1 MSEAADWDD
10 TPEEPDW
17 LAQERSEAARHA
29 HDAEWLEPPSTDTPE
44 AAKPAPAKRPKLEAV
59 PTITA
64 AQDTVLS
71 ALADG
76 HRATDAGNS
85 ARLSGLAEG
94 KIRYVHA
101 WGKWIVYRD
110 GRWRIDNTDAL
121 ITEIAKAVPR
131 HMFSQSI
138 DLAGDARE
146 HMFKWANR
154 SESASAV
161 ASMIRLARG
170 IPGVIVDHRD
180 LDSHPWLLNVAN
192 GTIDLRTGELGPH
205 DPDHLITCQAP
216 VDYDPDATAPLW
228 EQCIEQWQPDPAV
241 RGFLQAVIGTAATGD
256 PVERVFVNLGGGANG
271 KSRFYGAVERVLGH
285 DYAVVPHKSLLVV
298 QRHDQ
303 HDTVKARLF
312 GARMAVASETEAG
325 DRLDEAK
332 LKEITGGDFLEARRM
347 REDPWQFKPS
357 HTLFLHTN
365 NRPKVRGGDEG
376 IWRRLCLIPWAV
388 TIPPGERDSR
398 LADKLAD
405 EGPGILNWIIEG
417 VRRYLDA
424 GLVDP
429 DVVRDATADYRA
441 DEDHLGRFIADCCIL
456 DPTARVPAG
465 ALRTAYERWCDTM
478 GEQSQSAKAIAPLL
492 RAKGLDSAKIGHG
505 NVVNWLGIGLAANV
519 DDE

>member
-1 MSEAADWDD
+1 MSELEDWDD

-17 LAQERSEAARHA
+17 LAQQRSEAACYA
-29 HDAEWLEPPSTDTPE
+29 ADTEWLEPPSTGTPTPDQ
-44 AAKPAPAKRPKLEAV
+44 APKPRPKLEVV
-59 PTITA
+59 PTVTA
-64 AQDTVLS
+64 AQDTDLS

-85 ARLSGLAEG
+85 ARLAQLADG

-131 HMFSQSI
+131 HMFAQSI
-138 DLAGDARE
+138 DLAGDTRTA
-146 HMFKWANR
+146 MFRWANR

-170 IPGVIVDHRD
+170 IPGVLVDHRD
-180 LDSHPWLLNVAN
+180 LDAHPWLLNVRN
-192 GTIDLRTGELGPH
+192 GTLDLRTGELGPH

-216 VDYDPDATAPLW
+216 VDYDPDAAAPLW
-228 EQCIEQWQPDPAV
+228 ERCVAMWQPAPAV
-241 RGFLQAVIGTAATGD
+241 RDFLQAVIGSAATGD

-271 KSRFYGAVERVLGH
+271 KSRFYGAVEAVLGH

-405 EGPGILNWIIEG
+405 EAPGILNWIIAG
-417 VRRYLDA
+417 TRRYLTEPL
-424 GLVDP
+424 GDP
-429 DVVRDATADYRA
+429 DIVREATAEYRA
-441 DEDHLGRFIADCCIL
+441 DEDHLGRFIADCCVL
-456 DPTARVPAG
+456 DPHMRVPAK
-465 ALRTAYERWCDTM
+465 ALREAYERWCDTM
-478 GEQSQSAKAIAPLL
+478 GEQPQSAKALGPLL
-492 RAKGLDSAKIGHG
+492 RAKGLDSAKMGHS
-505 NVVNWLGIGLAANV
+505 NTLHWIGLGLLPEA
-519 DDE
+519 DEE